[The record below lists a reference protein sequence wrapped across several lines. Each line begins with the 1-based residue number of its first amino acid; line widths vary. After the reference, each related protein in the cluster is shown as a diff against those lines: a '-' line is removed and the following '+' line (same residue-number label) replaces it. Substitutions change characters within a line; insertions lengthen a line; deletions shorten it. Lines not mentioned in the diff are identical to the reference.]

1 MTGAGEGPGGK
12 FWLVKN
18 TPPPR
23 RGAVAGHVAW
33 VARPAGEPVAPDRA
47 ERALVALVEAA
58 LDLGVGR
65 LTVQDPSG
73 GRALRERAAELARR
87 GVAVAE
93 VDGPSRGDVP
103 GPRELVH
110 LDRPALRVLLAQE
123 GSGRREI
130 VDAVRELAARGVAP
144 EKVRE
149 ATIGAALAVPDVD
162 LLVLTGGDT
171 RVPDLLVWQVA
182 YSEIVVLPDPWPEVT
197 EAQFRVAL
205 SEYQRR
211 DRRYGGLVASR

>member
-1 MTGAGEGPGGK
+1 M
-12 FWLVKN
+12 KN

-23 RGAVAGHVAW
+23 RGPVPGHVAW
-33 VARPAGEPVAPDRA
+33 VARPAGGELVAPDRA
-47 ERALVALVEAA
+47 ERALVALVEAS

-73 GRALRERAAELARR
+73 GHALRERAVELARR
-87 GVAVAE
+87 GVVVAE
-93 VDGPSRGDVP
+93 VGGSPGDDAP
-103 GPRELVH
+103 GPRDLEH

-130 VDAVRELAARGVAP
+130 VDAVRELAASGVAP
-144 EKVRE
+144 KKVRE
-149 ATIGAALAVPDVD
+149 ATIGDALAVPDVD
-162 LLVLTGGDT
+162 LLVLTGGDR

-197 EAQFRVAL
+197 EAQFRSAL

-211 DRRYGGLVASR
+211 DRRYGGLVAPR